1 MVTSVSKTLTQTEI
15 IKALDEAD
23 TQTAFQRVFA
33 NTYKAIEPTVCGV
46 NGAVSQLLDFFKGS
60 KHAPTLAAL
69 SLQYTDVLEGEEVSI
84 VFVAKSEG
92 KLQTLSIC
100 VPVIDANDANST
112 PTCLPKLTGKPFM
125 EDAMEEVALGSESII
140 EMDPTEYIQRFSTC
154 LGHFKAIDQVT
165 KTSKVAFGN
174 CLRLWKH
181 ITNHTIGKN
190 MLEPIPLDIVMDI
203 QDLSEEHLRILANT
217 IVLSQQKRLH
227 NMLQTLTALVG
238 KKRCTTSHSKAPFR
252 GQPLPFV
259 SIFIQKKQTNFLR
272 KKNSNSCEKFARS
285 SYKVPHHI
293 WTSTLRIQL

>member
-1 MVTSVSKTLTQTEI
+1 LISS
-15 IKALDEAD
+15 
-23 TQTAFQRVFA
+23 
-33 NTYKAIEPTVCGV
+33 
-46 NGAVSQLLDFFKGS
+46 KGS